1 MSRLHRHLLR
11 VLVTDIVNGAIAAG
25 EPLPREAD
33 LAGQFGVSRG
43 VARECIRGLEERG
56 LVSVKHGRGA
66 TVNPGAR
73 WDVLNRDVL
82 AAMLEADRDALI
94 LWEYLECR
102 RVLEIEAAGLAAE
115 RATETHLT
123 ALADAFARMTATAE
137 RAMGNPAA

>member
-1 MSRLHRHLLR
+1 MSRLHENVMR
-11 VLVTDIVNGAIAAG
+11 VLLGDIVTRRVGAG
-25 EPLPREAD
+25 GWLPREAD
-33 LAGQFGVSRG
+33 IASQFSVSRG

-73 WDVLNRDVL
+73 WDVLNSDVL
-82 AAMLEADRDALI
+82 AAMLEVDRDAHI

-115 RATETHLT
+115 RATEGDLG
-123 ALADAFARMTATAE
+123 ALA
-137 RAMGNPAA
+137 